1 MQLLSAISELL
12 KVSKG
17 VKTHETFPPQW
28 GNNCKRN
35 KTLYNNVNDSE
46 RIELRYSKSA
56 IPVMQ
61 KMLKLKLHITNLHIF
76 LFCFLG
82 TW

>member
-1 MQLLSAISELL
+1 MQLLSAIFELP

-56 IPVMQ
+56 IFELLIVSKGVKTHETFP
-61 KMLKLKLHITNLHIF
+61 T
-76 LFCFLG
+76 
-82 TW
+82 